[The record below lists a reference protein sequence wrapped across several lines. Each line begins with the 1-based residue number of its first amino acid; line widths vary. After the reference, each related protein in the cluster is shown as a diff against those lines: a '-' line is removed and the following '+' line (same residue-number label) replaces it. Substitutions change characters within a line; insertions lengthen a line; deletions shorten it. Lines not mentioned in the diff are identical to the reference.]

1 MEKQRKNVLLYI
13 IVIILSVLVLL
24 LSGYIFYTKSLNDK
38 SSSSKSNEND
48 SLVEN
53 NKTDSIDT
61 NNSNSNS
68 NSNNSQENINNS
80 EDVVDETSYI
90 RNTKVVLVEEPN
102 CTGQHS
108 TSLIANI
115 EPNGNI
121 SIAQDRGAAEIVV
134 GNAKYLYRV
143 GILACDNVK
152 LYYITGDN
160 ELYVIDRPSSTA
172 LNQEGTKVT
181 DSKIL
186 EFLGTE
192 AKDGDVYLKV
202 LNSNK
207 KIEYIKYFTSPNP

>member
-13 IVIILSVLVLL
+13 IIIILSVLVLL

-61 NNSNSNS
+61 NNSNSN
-68 NSNNSQENINNS
+68 NSQENIDNS